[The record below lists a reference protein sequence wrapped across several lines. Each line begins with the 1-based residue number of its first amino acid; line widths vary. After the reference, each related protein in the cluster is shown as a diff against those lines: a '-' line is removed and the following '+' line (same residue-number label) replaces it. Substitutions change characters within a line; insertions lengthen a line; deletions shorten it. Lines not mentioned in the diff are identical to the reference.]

1 MSFRTEDQVRDESK
15 IILGFDEVEKDIKQ
29 GTGQITTFNQLG
41 FKGIFDKPDGWYL
54 PSNINDVAI
63 ILETKSEKEDI
74 NKKKNIDELLKNIE
88 IISTKYNKT
97 IGILYNG
104 IETKVY
110 KNIVSCKPDR
120 DYGNHII
127 ISLSETRL
135 LGNFKFK
142 IQTRL
147 LEKL

>member
-1 MSFRTEDQVRDESK
+1 MVIRVYF
-15 IILGFDEVEKDIKQ
+15 
-29 GTGQITTFNQLG
+29 
-41 FKGIFDKPDGWYL
+41 IFSNRYL
-54 PSNINDVAI
+54 LYTNLIY
-63 ILETKSEKEDI
+63 
-74 NKKKNIDELLKNIE
+74 KK
-88 IISTKYNKT
+88 
-97 IGILYNG
+97 
-104 IETKVY
+104 TKVY

>member
-1 MSFRTEDQVRDESK
+1 M
-15 IILGFDEVEKDIKQ
+15 
-29 GTGQITTFNQLG
+29 
-41 FKGIFDKPDGWYL
+41 
-54 PSNINDVAI
+54 
-63 ILETKSEKEDI
+63 
-74 NKKKNIDELLKNIE
+74 
-88 IISTKYNKT
+88 
-97 IGILYNG
+97 
-104 IETKVY
+104 
-110 KNIVSCKPDR
+110 VSCKPDR